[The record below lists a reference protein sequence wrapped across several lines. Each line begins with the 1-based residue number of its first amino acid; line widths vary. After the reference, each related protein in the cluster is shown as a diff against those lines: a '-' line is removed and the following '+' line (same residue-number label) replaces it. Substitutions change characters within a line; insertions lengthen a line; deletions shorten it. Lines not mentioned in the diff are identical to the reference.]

1 VQLNFRKSAHGRPM
15 VDLHRRASWSADNAL
30 KAVFR
35 ITYRKENHLGYST
48 TKVCI
53 SFLMGC
59 GEKKC
64 APLLPRIFSNWL
76 FLKRNANSHFTA
88 PGEQV
93 DYSLGDLNWCA
104 LHAPTR

>member
-1 VQLNFRKSAHGRPM
+1 VQFDFRKSAHGRPM
-15 VDLHRRASWSADNAL
+15 VDLHRRAPWSADNAL
-30 KAVFR
+30 KAVF
-35 ITYRKENHLGYST
+35 INTYRKENPLGYST

-64 APLLPRIFSNWL
+64 ALFLLRIFSNWI
-76 FLKRNANSHFTA
+76 FLKRNANSHFMA

-93 DYSLGDLNWCA
+93 DYSLGDLNWRA
-104 LHAPTR
+104 LHVPTR